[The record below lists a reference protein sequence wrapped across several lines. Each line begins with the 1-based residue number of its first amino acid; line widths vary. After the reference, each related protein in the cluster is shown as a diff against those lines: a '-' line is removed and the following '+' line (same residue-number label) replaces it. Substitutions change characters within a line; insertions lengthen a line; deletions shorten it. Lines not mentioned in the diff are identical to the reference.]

1 MSILALPFLTE
12 LVTIRRDLH
21 AHPELAFNE
30 SRTADVVARELTRY
44 GLEVHRGIAST
55 GVVGILR
62 KGSGRRSIGLRAD
75 MDALPLLE
83 KNEFPH
89 RSRVE
94 GCMHACGHDGH
105 TAMLLGAARYLAD
118 NLARVNFDGVVHF
131 IFQPAEESEGG
142 ALRMIEDGLFDRF
155 PMDAVYGLHNW
166 PGLPAGEMVVLE
178 GPVMAGTCAF
188 EIKVHGRGCHAG
200 MPNQGVDTILAGAT
214 LVQALQSV
222 VARNLHPCES
232 AVVSVTQF
240 HAGEAWNIIPD
251 DVVLRGTLR
260 SFKPEVQELLEKA
273 IERIAGGIAATFGAQ
288 ITVNFDHRYPPT
300 INSVAEARLSR
311 EAAAATLGA
320 AAVRSEELPSMGA
333 EDFSYMLR
341 EKPGCYVWLGNGPG
355 VGGCTLHNPH
365 YDFNDAIM
373 PLGISYWVNL
383 VKTTLA
389 VDH

>member
-44 GLEVHRGIAST
+44 GLEVHRGIAGT
-55 GVVGILR
+55 GIVGILR

-105 TAMLLGAARYLAD
+105 TTMLLGAARYLAD

-260 SFKPEVQELLEKA
+260 SFKPEVQETVERA

-320 AAVRSEELPSMGA
+320 AAVRCEELPSMGA

>member
-1 MSILALPFLTE
+1 MSILAFPFLTE
-12 LVTIRRDLH
+12 LITLRRDLH
-21 AHPELAFNE
+21 AHPELAFKE
-30 SRTADVVARELTRY
+30 SRTADIVARELTRY
-44 GLEVHRGIAST
+44 GLEVHRGIAGT
-55 GVVGILR
+55 GIVGILR

-118 NLARVNFDGVVHF
+118 NLSRVNFDGVVHF

-273 IERIAGGIAATFGAQ
+273 IERITGGIAATFGAQ
-288 ITVNFDHRYPPT
+288 ITVHFDHRYPPT
-300 INSVAEARLSR
+300 INSVPEARLSR

-320 AAVRSEELPSMGA
+320 AAVRSDELPSMGA

-355 VGGCTLHNPH
+355 SGGCTLHNPH
-365 YDFNDAIM
+365 YDFNDAVL

-383 VKTTLA
+383 VKTALA

>member
-44 GLEVHRGIAST
+44 GVEVHRGIAGT
-55 GVVGILR
+55 GIVGILR
-62 KGSGRRSIGLRAD
+62 KGSGSRSIGLRAD

-89 RSRVE
+89 RSRIE

-155 PMDAVYGLHNW
+155 PMDAVYGMHNW
-166 PGLPAGEMVVLE
+166 PGLPAGQMVVLD

-222 VARNLHPCES
+222 VARNLHPCDA

-260 SFKPEVQELLEKA
+260 SFKPEVQEQVELA
-273 IERIAGGIAATFGAQ
+273 IERIAGGVASTFGAQ
-288 ITVNFDHRYPPT
+288 IRVNFDHRYPPT
-300 INSVAEARLSR
+300 INSVPEARLSR

-320 AAVRSEELPSMGA
+320 AAVRSDELPSMGA

-355 VGGCTLHNPH
+355 SGGCTLHNPH
-365 YDFNDAIM
+365 YDFNDAVL
-373 PLGISYWVNL
+373 PLGISYWVSL
-383 VKTTLA
+383 VKTALA